1 MLLGFTAT
9 TLDKANAREE
19 ECAMGDF
26 LCSPHFAPPHLPKHD
41 AGYTA
46 TVLDNADAR
55 QGECTMGDFVC
66 DAMLNNIANQV
77 CGCPVSV
84 DSSMDALKVW
94 TTSPATVWGCECGC
108 QCGCSEGVEYIAK
121 HVCEQCRC
129 MRV

>member
-1 MLLGFTAT
+1 M

-19 ECAMGDF
+19 EFAMGDF
-26 LCSPHFAPPHLPKHD
+26 LCSPHFAPPHPPTHD
-41 AGYTA
+41 AGYTT

-77 CGCPVSV
+77 CGCQCGFQCGCT
-84 DSSMDALKVW
+84 LEVW
-94 TTSPATVWGCECGC
+94 TTSPAVCGC

-121 HVCEQCRC
+121 HVCERAVWVYAGV
-129 MRV
+129 RAA